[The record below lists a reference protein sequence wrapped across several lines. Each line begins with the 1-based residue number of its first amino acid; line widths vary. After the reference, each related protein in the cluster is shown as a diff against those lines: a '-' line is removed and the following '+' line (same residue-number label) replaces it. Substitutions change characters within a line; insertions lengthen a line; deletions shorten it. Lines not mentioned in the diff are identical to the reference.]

1 MSRTP
6 VGRKKSPANQGKSA
20 GARRRLM
27 IWLTFVTCFAIWAGY
42 TFLVQNAQISDKSS
56 YLAQQ
61 QTSKQD
67 TKQQLEQLKYE
78 VSRLKD
84 PEYIGQLA
92 RKKDTTCLKKHQF
105 RLKGQGTNGIWSFAE
120 QGLNSIRLMR
130 LNRKK

>member
-6 VGRKKSPANQGKSA
+6 RGTKKSAANQGKSA

-27 IWLTFVTCFAIWAGY
+27 IWLTFVTCFTIWAGY
-42 TFLVQNAQISDKSS
+42 TFLMQNGQISDKSS
-56 YLAQQ
+56 HLAEQ
-61 QTSKQD
+61 QTSKQE

-92 RKKDTTCLKKHQF
+92 RKKGYYLPEETPIQVE
-105 RLKGQGTNGIWSFAE
+105 GAGN
-120 QGLNSIRLMR
+120 
-130 LNRKK
+130 